1 MEQNEIDAILKGMDV
16 PETASEQTFAAY
28 SK

>member
-16 PETASEQTFAAY
+16 NETGSNQQKAMRI
-28 SK
+28 